1 MNATKSKTIR
11 VKTENV
17 ITTKD
22 GRKWEIRKITEKY
35 VLVRMEGF
43 RTSSKISF
51 DIFNDCVNDID
62 KIN

>member
-35 VLVRMEGF
+35 VLVTMGRF
-43 RTSSKISF
+43 NLFIRTITRSK
-51 DIFNDCVNDID
+51 
-62 KIN
+62 K